1 MIFIFTI
8 LCICIATLIYLIPT
22 HKTDT
27 KQTNINQININQKKG
42 MNRMAKIEI
51 YTKSY
56 CPYCVRAKE
65 LLKKKDVT
73 FEEIDIEH
81 NQELALTV
89 MERSGGRK
97 TVPQIFIDG
106 KHIGGCD
113 DLYALDSKNELDGL
127 LH

>member
-1 MIFIFTI
+1 MGS
-8 LCICIATLIYLIPT
+8 
-22 HKTDT
+22 HH
-27 KQTNINQININQKKG
+27 
-42 MNRMAKIEI
+42 MAKVEI

-81 NQELALTV
+81 DQDLAIKA
-89 MERSGGRK
+89 MERAGGRK

-106 KHIGGCD
+106 VHVGGCD
-113 DLYALDSKNELDGL
+113 DLYALDAEGKLDPML
-127 LH
+127 R